1 MTEKSPELLLPIA
14 QTVANAKGWD
24 GATRAIML
32 AGKQL
37 IALPESVRTES
48 SFVPGCE
55 SKVWVARVPFN
66 EFEGG
71 LSVESLLKETLSKER
86 HEDIIAAYSPS
97 KIIRGVLAVLLEK
110 ANSLSD
116 KQRKAYDFAQY
127 MSACNL
133 QRHLSQSRGN
143 GILSVLRRLNDL

>member
-1 MTEKSPELLLPIA
+1 MTDSTHLLLLG
-14 QTVANAKGWD
+14 QTVAAAKGWD

-37 IALPESVRTES
+37 IALPESSRTEDAL
-48 SFVPGCE
+48 VPGCE
-55 SKVWVARVPFN
+55 SKVWVACTPSQNTGDLV
-66 EFEGG
+66 
-71 LSVESLLKETLSKER
+71 
-86 HEDIIAAYSPS
+86 IAAYSPS

-116 KQRKAYDFAQY
+116 EQRKAYDFEQY
-127 MSACNL
+127 MNACNL

-143 GILSVLRRLNDL
+143 GILSVLRRLNTL

>member
-1 MTEKSPELLLPIA
+1 MTESTQLMPLG
-14 QTVANAKGWD
+14 QSVATAKGWD

-37 IALPESVRTES
+37 LVLPESSRTEDS
-48 SFVPGCE
+48 LVPGCE
-55 SKVWVARVPFN
+55 SKVWVASTPSQN
-66 EFEGG
+66 TGD
-71 LSVESLLKETLSKER
+71 L
-86 HEDIIAAYSPS
+86 IIAAYSPS

-116 KQRKAYDFAQY
+116 EQRKAYDFEQY
-127 MSACNL
+127 MNACNL

-143 GILSVLRRLNDL
+143 GILSVLRRLNTL